1 MKKLLVLFVALAVAS
16 TAFAADFSFSWDT
29 DFGWAAGDNGDFDVY
44 NEKVNEMELAVA
56 ADVDEYN
63 SFSTQIEPGAT
74 EVGNSLAADTDDST
88 MFDALFMDSV
98 KITTDLGAYFA
109 LSGVGL
115 VWTNGYFDAG
125 DQEYADQFNVG
136 NQFVEAAGSTS
147 KDLMTKVTLDF
158 GMFAVDAS
166 ANWDLMGKEYDGEN
180 TDQEFYISAYSTS
193 LVEGL
198 AVEVN
203 FNMADNGGGGT
214 LPGPDEILGNADDV
228 TIDEAKKSV
237 FDIQANYVYDLG
249 DGMMLTFAGEFGMDS
264 EGDRDAGT
272 WEQMF
277 GAGAQ
282 LDYAIDED
290 LTADVSVSFMG
301 DDDESFRV
309 LGGGASLYTDVYGLD
324 VDMNYAVAAYDAQNE
339 DGEDADGDLLY
350 TDISAWFKPGAP
362 KFRLGYAMTEFG
374 QSNNSRATVPVN
386 GGLYMKVECDF

>member
-29 DFGWAAGDNGDFDVY
+29 DFGWAAGDNGAADEY
-44 NEKVNEMELAVA
+44 NLKVNEMELAVA

-63 SFSTQIEPGAT
+63 SFSTQIEPGDT
-74 EVGNSLAADTDDST
+74 ENANNPAAADEIPAAE
-88 MFDALFMDSV
+88 MFDELFMDSV

-125 DQEYADQFNVG
+125 DQEYADQLNVG

-166 ANWDLMGKEYDGEN
+166 ANWDIMGKEYDGED
-180 TDQEFYISAYSTS
+180 TDQEFYISVYSTS

-198 AVEVN
+198 AVEAN
-203 FNMADNGGGGT
+203 FNMADNGGGS
-214 LPGPDEILGNADDV
+214 
-228 TIDEAKKSV
+228 TINGSSEVKKSI

-249 DGMMLTFAGEFGMDS
+249 DGMMLTFAGEFGTDS
-264 EGDRDAGT
+264 EAETDLTDPDDPVF
-272 WEQMF
+272 EQVF
-277 GAGAQ
+277 GAGVQ
-282 LDYAIDED
+282 FDYAIDED
-290 LTADVSVSFMG
+290 LTADVSVSFAG

-309 LGGGASLYTDVYGLD
+309 FGGGASLYTDAYGLD
-324 VDMNYAVAAYDAQNE
+324 VDMNYAVAEYSAQNE
-339 DGEDADGDLLY
+339 DGEYADGDLLY

-362 KFRLGYAMTEFG
+362 KFRLGYAVTEFG
-374 QSNNSRATVPVN
+374 QANNSRATVPTN

>member
-29 DFGWAAGDNGDFDVY
+29 DFGWAAGDDGTGDVY
-44 NEKVNEMELAVA
+44 NSKVDEMELAID

-63 SFSTQIEPGAT
+63 SFSVQIEPGDT
-74 EVGNSLAADTDDST
+74 ESANDAVTVTSAE
-88 MFDALFMDSV
+88 MFDQLFMDSV

-125 DQEYADQFNVG
+125 DQEYADQLNVG
-136 NQFVEAAGSTS
+136 NQFVEGAGSTS

-166 ANWDLMGKEYDGEN
+166 ANWDLMGMEYDGED
-180 TDQEFYISAYSTS
+180 TDQEFYVSVYSTS

-203 FNMADNGGGGT
+203 FNMADNGGGSTINGT
-214 LPGPDEILGNADDV
+214 TEV
-228 TIDEAKKSV
+228 KKSI
-237 FDIQANYVYDLG
+237 FDVQANYVYDLG
-249 DGMMLTFAGEFGMDS
+249 DGMVLTFAGEFATDS

-272 WEQMF
+272 WEQVF

-282 LDYAIDED
+282 FDYAINED
-290 LTADVSVSFMG
+290 LTADVSVSFAG

-324 VDMNYAVAAYDAQNE
+324 VDMNYAVKPYDAQNE
-339 DGEDADGDLLY
+339 DGEYADGDLLY

-362 KFRLGYAMTEFG
+362 KFRLGYAVTEFG
-374 QSNNSRATVPVN
+374 QANNSRATVPVN